1 MIRFMK
7 RSMRRSMILLAV
19 LLAVLMTLSALP
31 GLGEE
36 NGERL
41 TQPDY
46 DVTGD
51 WYAEISG
58 VTMKL
63 VFSENGSYRQT
74 VPGREEESAE
84 GTWEE
89 LSGMIILDGDEN
101 VPLLRTENGLR
112 VGATGLRFTR
122 EAPKGYEP
130 EDVMQGTETDLTEFQ
145 GAWSSAYVMLDE
157 EAVPA
162 EYLGDDTILYIEG
175 RRAALTGD
183 LFGEMIVDMA
193 YEDGAM
199 TLADETQGIRITLQM
214 QADYRMRMRVRA
226 GENEL
231 VYILNA
237 YQPEQ
242 MPL

>member
-1 MIRFMK
+1 MK
-7 RSMRRSMILLAV
+7 KARIALAALTALLMM
-19 LLAVLMTLSALP
+19 LTALP

-36 NGERL
+36 SGEETER
-41 TQPDY
+41 PADP
-46 DVTGD
+46 VTGD
-51 WYAEISG
+51 WYAEIQG
-58 VTMKL
+58 ITLKL
-63 VFSENGSYRQT
+63 TFDENGSYHQS

-89 LSGMIILDGDEN
+89 MNGMIILDGDEN
-101 VPLLRTENGLR
+101 VPLIRIENGLR

-130 EDVMQGTETDLTEFQ
+130 EDVMAGDETELTEFQ
-145 GAWSSAYVMLDE
+145 GAWSSAYVMMDE

-175 RRAALTGD
+175 SRAALTGN
-183 LFGEMIVDMA
+183 LFGEMIVEMA
-193 YEDGAM
+193 YADGTM
-199 TLADETQGIRITLQM
+199 TLADEAHGICITLQM

-226 GENEL
+226 GEAEM

-237 YQPEQ
+237 YWPDN
-242 MPL
+242 MVV